1 MADNQVRTQQR
12 QRQPAATQGGQE
24 VAPPAEGAERTRT
37 RPVYAPRTDIFETDD
52 GLVIL
57 ADMPGVS
64 TDGVD
69 VTLERNVLTIRG
81 RTEDSPPQG
90 FSPVYREYEPGDY
103 ERVFTLSEHLEAE
116 RIEASVKDGVLR
128 LVLPKAGPAQTKR
141 IQVRAS

>member
-1 MADNQVRTQQR
+1 MAANQVRTQQ
-12 QRQPAATQGGQE
+12 QRQPASTETGQE
-24 VAPPAEGAERTRT
+24 MTAPSEGAERTRT

-52 GLVIL
+52 GLVIV

-64 TDGVD
+64 SDSVD

-90 FSPVYREYEPGDY
+90 FSPVYREYQTGDY
-103 ERVFTLSEHLEAE
+103 DREFTLSEDIEAE
-116 RIEASVKDGVLR
+116 RIEAGCKNGVLR
-128 LVLPKAGPAQTKR
+128 LFLPKAGPAQAKR

>member
-1 MADNQVRTQQR
+1 MADNQVRAQQR
-12 QRQPAATQGGQE
+12 QTAAAQGGQE
-24 VAPPAEGAERTRT
+24 VTTPAEGTERTRT

-64 TDGVD
+64 ADGVD

-81 RTEDSPPQG
+81 RTADSPPQG
-90 FSPVYREYEPGDY
+90 FSPVYLEYQPGDY
-103 ERVFTLSEHLEAE
+103 ERVFTLSEGIEAE
-116 RIEASVKDGVLR
+116 RIEAGVKNGVLR
-128 LVLPKAGPAQTKR
+128 LFLPKAGPAQTKR

>member
-12 QRQPAATQGGQE
+12 QPATAQGGQE
-24 VAPPAEGAERTRT
+24 VAAPGEAGERTRT
-37 RPVYAPRTDIFETDD
+37 RPVYTPRTDIFETDD

-57 ADMPGVS
+57 ADIPGVS
-64 TDGVD
+64 ADGVD

-90 FSPVYREYEPGDY
+90 FSPVYLEYQPGDY
-103 ERVFTLSEHLEAE
+103 ERVFTLSEDIEAE

-128 LVLPKAGPAQTKR
+128 LFLPKAGPAQTKR

>member
-1 MADNQVRTQQR
+1 MANNQVRTQQR
-12 QRQPAATQGGQE
+12 QPATGQGGQE
-24 VAPPAEGAERTRT
+24 VAAPSEGAERTRT

-64 TDGVD
+64 PDGLD

-90 FSPVYREYEPGDY
+90 FSPVYLEYQPGDY
-103 ERVFTLSEHLEAE
+103 ERVFTLSEDIEAE
-116 RIEASVKDGVLR
+116 RIEASVKAGVLR